1 MKEDRVHA
9 QHNGKVWGCRQDT
22 HSALPAKQAL
32 WVAVH
37 ATLMQRC
44 NGSEVG
50 ESEVSPPTSLMLPA
64 YLVSHCSKE
73 TRSVFDNLY
82 SFQSLPS

>member
-44 NGSEVG
+44 NGSEVS
-50 ESEVSPPTSLMLPA
+50 ESVFSPPTSLHVACVPGEPL
-64 YLVSHCSKE
+64 LE
-73 TRSVFDNLY
+73 RDTIRL
-82 SFQSLPS
+82 